1 MTIRES
7 ETSFGR
13 CGVATTTRKLDLFV
27 RFNVEKIEGF
37 DIRRDAPIVVVVVV
51 WDSFAMDIVDVVN
64 IESNIVS
71 CTRRVNGNSPRLQNK
86 PV

>member
-1 MTIRES
+1 MKWSPVLLTIREF
-7 ETSFGR
+7 EIIFVR
-13 CGVATTTRKLDLFV
+13 CDGATTKKIFV
-27 RFNVEKIEGF
+27 LLVRLYFGNIEAF
-37 DIRRDAPIVVVVVV
+37 IIVVVRILLVINVVG
-51 WDSFAMDIVDVVN
+51 VVN

>member
-1 MTIRES
+1 
-7 ETSFGR
+7 
-13 CGVATTTRKLDLFV
+13 LDLFV

>member
-1 MTIRES
+1 
-7 ETSFGR
+7 
-13 CGVATTTRKLDLFV
+13 
-27 RFNVEKIEGF
+27 
-37 DIRRDAPIVVVVVV
+37 
-51 WDSFAMDIVDVVN
+51 MDIVDVVN